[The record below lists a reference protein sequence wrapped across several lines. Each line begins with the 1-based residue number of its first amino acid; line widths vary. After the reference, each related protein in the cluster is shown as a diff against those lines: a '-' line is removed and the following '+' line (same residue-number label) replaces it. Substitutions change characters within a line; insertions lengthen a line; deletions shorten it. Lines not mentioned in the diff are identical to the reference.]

1 MAYSALQ
8 NATTMLDTE
17 MNALAD
23 DDLAVGT
30 SVFDNTT
37 NKDAWAVAELDF
49 GASLDLSAGNDNP
62 VCYLYLIPSY
72 DGTNYA
78 DGGDATSEKVPSE
91 YLKGT
96 FEFNDLAGS
105 QISVIDKFDISGLK
119 YTAVIFNDLGAAFPA
134 TGVTVKISS
143 FDRA

>member
-8 NATTMLDTE
+8 NATTMMDTE
-17 MNALAD
+17 LNALAD
-23 DDLAVGT
+23 ADLAVGT
-30 SVFDNTT
+30 TVFDNTT
-37 NKDAWAVAELDF
+37 NKDAWATAELDF
-49 GASLDLSAGNDNP
+49 GANLNLSAGNANP

-78 DGGDATSEKVPSE
+78 DDGDVGSEKVPSE

-96 FEFNDLAGS
+96 FEFLDLADRRRA
-105 QISVIDKFDISGLK
+105 VIDKFDISLLK
-119 YTAVIFNDLGAAFPA
+119 YTVVIFNDLGAALSA
-134 TGVTVKISS
+134 TGNTLKISS

>member
-8 NATTMLDTE
+8 NATTMMTTE
-17 MNALAD
+17 LNALAD

-30 SVFDNTT
+30 TAFDNTT
-37 NKDAWAVAELDF
+37 NKDAWATAELDF
-49 GASLDLSAGNDNP
+49 GASLALSAANNNP

-78 DGGDATSEKVPSE
+78 DGGDATSELVPSE

-96 FEFNDLAGS
+96 FEFNKLDGS
-105 QISVIDKFDISGLK
+105 QIAVIDKFDISLLK
-119 YTAVIFNDLGAAFPA
+119 YTAVIFNDLGAALSA
-134 TGVTVKISS
+134 TGNTLKISS

>member
-8 NATTMLDTE
+8 NATTMLTTE
-17 MNALAD
+17 LNALAD

-30 SVFDNTT
+30 TVFDNTT
-37 NKDAWAVAELDF
+37 NKGAWATAELDF
-49 GASLDLSAGNDNP
+49 GASLDLSFGNNNP

-78 DGGDATSEKVPSE
+78 DGGDAGSELVPSE

-96 FEFNDLAGS
+96 FEFNKLAAS
-105 QISVIDKFDISGLK
+105 RRTVLDKFDISGLK
-119 YTAVIFNDLGAAFPA
+119 YTAVIFNDLGAALSA
-134 TGVTVKISS
+134 TGNTLKISS
-143 FDRA
+143 FDRV

>member
-1 MAYSALQ
+1 MSYSALQ
-8 NATTMLDTE
+8 NATTVLDTE

-30 SVFDNTT
+30 TVFDNSS
-37 NKDAWAVAELDF
+37 NKDAWAAAELDF
-49 GASLDLSAGNDNP
+49 GAALDLAAGNDNP

-78 DGGDATSEKVPSE
+78 DGGDAGSELVPSE

-96 FEFNDLAGS
+96 FEFNKLAGS
-105 QISVIDKFDISGLK
+105 QIAVLDKFEISGLK
-119 YTAVIFNDLGAAFPA
+119 YTSVIFNDLGAALSA
-134 TGVTVKISS
+134 TGNTLKISS

>member
-1 MAYSALQ
+1 MSYSVLQ
-8 NATTMLDTE
+8 NATTVLDTE

-30 SVFDNTT
+30 TVFDNSS
-37 NKDAWAVAELDF
+37 NKDAWAAAELDF
-49 GASLDLSAGNDNP
+49 GAALDLAAGNDNP

-78 DGGDATSEKVPSE
+78 DGGDAGSELVPSE
-91 YLKGT
+91 YLKCT
-96 FEFNDLAGS
+96 FEFNKLAGS
-105 QISVIDKFDISGLK
+105 IIAVCDKFDLGPVK
-119 YTAVIFNDLGAAFPA
+119 YTAVIFNDLGATFPA
-134 TGVTVKISS
+134 TGSTVKISS